1 MARQA
6 KIQKDL
12 RLTKINSNPQR
23 IEKRAELK
31 KLIASSDAS
40 VTAEMKME
48 AAFALQ
54 KRPLNESKCRQTSRC
69 PQCGRIHGYMRR
81 FDLCRLCVRKFF
93 RSAYLPGVTMSSW

>member
-12 RLTKINSNPQR
+12 RLTKLNTNVERQSR
-23 IEKRAELK
+23 RAELK
-31 KLIASSDAS
+31 QIISSSDTS
-40 VTAEMKME
+40 VTAEQKME

-54 KRPLNESKCRQTSRC
+54 KRPLNESKSRQTNRC

-81 FDLCRLCVRKFF
+81 FGLCRLCVRKFF
-93 RSAYLPGVTMSSW
+93 TQAYLPGVVKSSW

>member
-1 MARQA
+1 MARKA

-12 RLTKINSNPQR
+12 RLTKLNSNPER
-23 IEKRAELK
+23 IKRRAELK
-31 KLIASSDAS
+31 AIISSSDES